1 MACLKPP
8 GGPPLPPD
16 LRLCTNAIE
25 QGFRADI
32 EERRPAEA
40 ESILTEMLESGDAID
55 AKCVHG
61 DWHILD
67 IEEDTP

>member
-1 MACLKPP
+1 MSARARK
-8 GGPPLPPD
+8 
-16 LRLCTNAIE
+16 RSFRVSYWIE

-32 EERRPAEA
+32 EARSPAEA
-40 ESILTEMLESGDAID
+40 ESIIEQMLESGDAID

-61 DWHILD
+61 DWHVVD